1 MIDAVIVLL
10 VIVVLMFAL
19 KGTVK
24 HFRGEGACCGGGG
37 SSSRTIPE
45 KKLAGPKQGE
55 KVMQITGMHCD
66 KCAAT
71 VTKAINKIDGA
82 SAKVSLKKGQAV
94 ISYDRNLDNDVLRK
108 AVEAQGFVVTK
119 LL

>member
-24 HFRGEGACCGGGG
+24 HFRGEGACCCGGG

-55 KVMQITGMHCD
+55 KVMQITGMHCE
-66 KCAAT
+66 KCVAT

-94 ISYDRNLDNDVLRK
+94 ISYDRKLDNGVLRG
-108 AVEAQGFVVTK
+108 AVEAQGFVVTEIK
-119 LL
+119 